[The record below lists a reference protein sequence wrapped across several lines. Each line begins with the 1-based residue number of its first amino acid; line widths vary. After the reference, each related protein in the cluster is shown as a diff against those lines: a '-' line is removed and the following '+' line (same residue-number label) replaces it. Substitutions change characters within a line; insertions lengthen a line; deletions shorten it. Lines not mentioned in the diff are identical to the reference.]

1 MDIEDVEIGGLVLLN
16 GKVVRVL
23 SIHSC
28 NGIIER
34 INQIP
39 VFNFKPWTPTLD
51 DQGRIIWPGG
61 DYPLFE
67 GEKAYVWFK
76 EGSNF
81 DELGDESSCSDEK
94 NDWDHSGSLIGRHV
108 THFKPI
114 GKAAERLLGS
124 IESSEIAEGDF
135 VTIDN
140 GKEVV
145 KYLPTGTVCEVLGV
159 TNYGV
164 TVKDIDGKTRG
175 RSFDCIE
182 LYATAA
188 EHQTYLD
195 TEVPEGYEKL
205 PFDDG
210 GWGVPVEGD
219 LWLNRAGIS
228 CSFSYGDKPDVS
240 INDGKRVIVRKIEG
254 NEPKQPTKLGHVSI
268 AASRSPTAIGTGSY
282 AVGNHKMSTAN
293 EPPEEGAWIP
303 HTTNEMPIGGDELVQ
318 IKTKNK
324 PESDGLITRA
334 DCGLTWVD
342 AKENPITHYRV
353 LPPLPE
359 GEEHEGR
366 YDFPKKGEPFLNLE
380 GGVSVSLLDFVCGDD
395 GKRWILKPRPSTAPD
410 GAYSYA
416 VGWTDWSDL
425 PASAVAKGPS
435 GYCLPATAVMK
446 SNEPSVDEV
455 RVIDVIN
462 AMEQKIVQ
470 SMGIP
475 KQLISNQG
483 EDMPEKTNEE
493 LLKEAPEQIGYE
505 RSVGVPRTG
514 RFRKDLFYS
523 PIDRKITKRDDLL
536 TSRRGG
542 RRVIYRKKKS
552 KLRKTFDVATFIPRW
567 SLANTWKPALGA
579 TFLLGATTCAVGCAA
594 HFLGYQFDPS
604 VLVESARSAVEG
616 LNQ

>member
-51 DQGRIIWPGG
+51 DQGRIVWPGG
-61 DYPLFE
+61 DCPLLE
-67 GEKAYVWFK
+67 GEEAYVWFK
-76 EGSNF
+76 NGPHW
-81 DELGDESSCSDEK
+81 DEEQCK
-94 NDWDHSGSLIGRHV
+94 TWWDHSKSEEHSASKLDWSGTGERLITP
-108 THFKPI
+108 THFIPL

-124 IESSEIAEGDF
+124 VESSEIVAGDWVSPIDAEKNCPYAINFANPRKISEVRIDTDGDHKLDHF
-135 VTIDN
+135 YFDN
-140 GKEVV
+140 LEGS
-145 KYLPTGTVCEVLGV
+145 YW
-159 TNYGV
+159 
-164 TVKDIDGKTRG
+164 
-175 RSFDCIE
+175 RSRFQ
-182 LYATAA
+182 LFATAA

-219 LWLNRAGIS
+219 SWVNTVT
-228 CSFSYGDKPDVS
+228 GDIVECLSHRP
-240 INDGKRVIVRKIEG
+240 NMGKRVIVRNIETPSELKIG
-254 NEPKQPTKLGHVSI
+254 RVGI
-268 AASRSPTAIGTGSY
+268 AASWSPTLLGHQVMAIGKESV
-282 AVGNHKMSTAN
+282 AQ
-293 EPPEEGAWIP
+293 GAIV
-303 HTTNEMPIGGDELVQ
+303 HG
-318 IKTKNK
+318 
-324 PESDGLITRA
+324 
-334 DCGLTWVD
+334 
-342 AKENPITHYRV
+342 
-353 LPPLPE
+353 LPE
-359 GEEHEGR
+359 
-366 YDFPKKGEPFLNLE
+366 
-380 GGVSVSLLDFVCGDD
+380 CG
-395 GKRWILKPRPSTAPD
+395 TNNT
-410 GAYSYA
+410 
-416 VGWTDWSDL
+416 V
-425 PASAVAKGPS
+425 
-435 GYCLPATAVMK
+435 
-446 SNEPSVDEV
+446 EVDENY
-455 RVIDVIN
+455 VIFN
-462 AMEQKIVQ
+462 HE
-470 SMGIP
+470 
-475 KQLISNQG
+475 G
-483 EDMPEKTNEE
+483 EDMSVKTNEE

-514 RFRKDLFYS
+514 RFKKDLFYS
-523 PIDRKITKRDDLL
+523 PIDGKILKGDFVNQARNE
-536 TSRRGG
+536 G